1 VEEAKA
7 QVQQQLDAQSRRL
20 GDSLS
25 RLGDE
30 IRALAEGRPEEATTV
45 QPYVSDAASAVY
57 DAADRVYGVIDDIQ
71 TRGLSGVLDDVQ
83 SFARR
88 RPGAFLVGAALAGF
102 GIGRAVRASSS
113 DGQPDTAASR
123 SV

>member
-1 VEEAKA
+1 
-7 QVQQQLDAQSRRL
+7 
-20 GDSLS
+20 
-25 RLGDE
+25 
-30 IRALAEGRPEEATTV
+30 V
-45 QPYVSDAASAVY
+45 QPYVSDAANAVY

-71 TRGLSGVLDDVQ
+71 TRGLTAVLDDVQ

-113 DGQPDTAASR
+113 DGQPGTATSGR
-123 SV
+123 V